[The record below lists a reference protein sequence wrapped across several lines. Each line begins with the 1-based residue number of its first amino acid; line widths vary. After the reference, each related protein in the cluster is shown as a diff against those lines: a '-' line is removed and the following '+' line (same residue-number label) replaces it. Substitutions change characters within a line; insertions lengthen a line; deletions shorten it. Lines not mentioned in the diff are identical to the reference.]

1 MFTGII
7 TEIGVVGSVSRQA
20 QGLSVTIRA
29 PQTAPRLRP
38 GDSVAVSGV
47 CLTAERIEGDAFVAS
62 VMAETAAKTT
72 LAKLRPGAR
81 VNLELP
87 LTLNDFVGGH
97 LVAGHV
103 DGVGTVSTVGQELAS
118 CPEPARV
125 GRTRGSALLSILAP
139 RAVQPYLAPRGS
151 VAVDGVSLT
160 IAETRCGT
168 AAPGCDPAFTVSLVR
183 HTLEHTTLGDLRP
196 GDEVN
201 LEGDLLA
208 RYLERLLQARATESG
223 EPVDVDQLTLEKLGE
238 EGYL

>member
-7 TEIGVVGSVSRQA
+7 TEIGTIRSVARVA
-20 QGLSVTIRA
+20 DGLSITVTA
-29 PQTAPRLRP
+29 PKTAPRLRP

-47 CLTAERIEGDAFVAS
+47 CLTAERAEGNAFVAS

-72 LAKLRPGAR
+72 LGRFRPGAR

-103 DGVGTVSTVGQELAS
+103 DGVGTVTAREERGESVLLTV
-118 CPEPARV
+118 
-125 GRTRGSALLSILAP
+125 LAP
-139 RAVQPYLAPRGS
+139 QSVQPYLAPRGS

-160 IAETRCGT
+160 IAE
-168 AAPGCDPAFTVSLVR
+168 AAGAAFKVSLVR
-183 HTLEHTTLGDLRP
+183 HTLDNTTLGALRP
-196 GDEVN
+196 GAEVN

-208 RYLERLLQARATESG
+208 RYLERLLQARAGGSG

>member
-7 TEIGVVGSVSRQA
+7 TEIGTIRSVARVA
-20 QGLSVTIRA
+20 DGLSITVTA
-29 PQTAPRLRP
+29 PKTAPRLRP
-38 GDSVAVSGV
+38 GDSIAVSGV
-47 CLTAERIEGDAFVAS
+47 CLTAEPPSPRLRRPGRAEGNAFVAS

-72 LAKLRPGAR
+72 LGRFRPGAR

-103 DGVGTVSTVGQELAS
+103 DGVGTVTAREERGESVLLTV
-118 CPEPARV
+118 
-125 GRTRGSALLSILAP
+125 LAP
-139 RAVQPYLAPRGS
+139 QSVQPYLAPRGS

-160 IAETRCGT
+160 IAE
-168 AAPGCDPAFTVSLVR
+168 AAGAAFKVSLVR
-183 HTLEHTTLGDLRP
+183 HTLDNTTLGALRP
-196 GDEVN
+196 GAEVN

-208 RYLERLLQARATESG
+208 RYLERLLQARAGEPG
-223 EPVDVDQLTLEKLGE
+223 EPVDMDQLTLEKLGE

>member
-7 TEIGVVGSVSRQA
+7 TEIG
-20 QGLSVTIRA
+20 TIRSVARVADGLTITVTA
-29 PQTAPRLRP
+29 PKTAPRLRP
-38 GDSVAVSGV
+38 GDSVAGSGV
-47 CLTAERIEGDAFVAS
+47 CLTAEGAEGHAFVAS

-72 LAKLRPGAR
+72 LEKLRPGAR

-103 DGVGTVSTVGQELAS
+103 DGVGTVTARQE
-118 CPEPARV
+118 
-125 GRTRGSALLSILAP
+125 RGDSVLLTILAP
-139 RAVQPYLAPRGS
+139 QSVQPYLAPRGS

-160 IAETRCGT
+160 IAE
-168 AAPGCDPAFTVSLVR
+168 AAGAAFKVSLVR
-183 HTLEHTTLGDLRP
+183 HTLDNTTLGALRP
-196 GDEVN
+196 GAEVN

-208 RYLERLLQARATESG
+208 RYLERLLQARAG
-223 EPVDVDQLTLEKLGE
+223 EPGEPIDVDQLTLEKLGE

>member
-7 TEIGVVGSVSRQA
+7 TEIG
-20 QGLSVTIRA
+20 TIRSVARVADGLTITVTA
-29 PQTAPRLRP
+29 PKTAPRLRP

-47 CLTAERIEGDAFVAS
+47 CLTAERAEGNAFVAS

-72 LAKLRPGAR
+72 LGRFRPGAR

-103 DGVGTVSTVGQELAS
+103 DGVGTVTAREERGDSVLLTV
-118 CPEPARV
+118 
-125 GRTRGSALLSILAP
+125 LAP
-139 RAVQPYLAPRGS
+139 QSVQPYLAPRGS

-160 IAETRCGT
+160 IAE
-168 AAPGCDPAFTVSLVR
+168 AAGAAFKVSLVR
-183 HTLEHTTLGDLRP
+183 HTLDNTTLGALRP
-196 GDEVN
+196 GAEVN

-208 RYLERLLQARATESG
+208 RYLERLLQARAG
-223 EPVDVDQLTLEKLGE
+223 EPGEPIDVDQLTLEKLGE

>member
-7 TEIGVVGSVSRQA
+7 TEIGTIRSVA
-20 QGLSVTIRA
+20 TVADGLSITVTA
-29 PQTAPRLRP
+29 PKTAPRLRP

-47 CLTAERIEGDAFVAS
+47 CLTAERAEGNAFVAS

-72 LAKLRPGAR
+72 LGRFRPGAR

-103 DGVGTVSTVGQELAS
+103 DGVGTVTAREERGESVLLTV
-118 CPEPARV
+118 
-125 GRTRGSALLSILAP
+125 LAP
-139 RAVQPYLAPRGS
+139 QSVQPYLAPRGS

-160 IAETRCGT
+160 IAE
-168 AAPGCDPAFTVSLVR
+168 AAGAAFKVSLVR
-183 HTLEHTTLGDLRP
+183 HTLDNTTLGALRP
-196 GDEVN
+196 GAEVN

-208 RYLERLLQARATESG
+208 RYLERLLQARAGGSG

>member
-7 TEIGVVGSVSRQA
+7 TEIG
-20 QGLSVTIRA
+20 TIRSVARVADGLTITVTA
-29 PQTAPRLRP
+29 PKTAPRLRP
-38 GDSVAVSGV
+38 GDSVAVNGV
-47 CLTAERIEGDAFVAS
+47 CLTAERAEGNAFVAS

-72 LAKLRPGAR
+72 LEKLRPGAR

-103 DGVGTVSTVGQELAS
+103 DGVGTVTARQE
-118 CPEPARV
+118 
-125 GRTRGSALLSILAP
+125 RGDSVLLTILAP
-139 RAVQPYLAPRGS
+139 QSVQPYLAPRGS

-160 IAETRCGT
+160 IAEAKCGT
-168 AAPGCDPAFTVSLVR
+168 AAPGCGPAFTVSLVR
-183 HTLEHTTLGDLRP
+183 HTLENTTLKGLRP

-208 RYLERLLQARATESG
+208 RYLERLLKARVGEPG
-223 EPVDVDQLTLEKLGE
+223 EPVDVDKLTLEKLGE

>member
-7 TEIGVVGSVSRQA
+7 SEVGAVRSATRAGRGVK
-20 QGLSVTIRA
+20 VTIGA
-29 PQTAPRLRP
+29 PKTAARLRV
-38 GDSVAVSGV
+38 GDSVCVHGA
-47 CLTAERIEGDAFVAS
+47 CLTAERTEGDAFTAS
-62 VMAETAAKTT
+62 VMAETASKTT
-72 LAKLRPGAR
+72 LGKLRPGAR

-103 DGVGTVSTVGQELAS
+103 DAIGAVS
-118 CPEPARV
+118 AREQ
-125 GRTRGSALLSILAP
+125 RGDSMLLTILAP
-139 RAVQPYLAPRGS
+139 KTVQPYIAPRGS

-160 IAETRCGT
+160 IAEVTG
-168 AAPGCDPAFTVSLVR
+168 AAFAVSLVR
-183 HTLEHTTLGDLRP
+183 HTLEQTTLGDLRP

-208 RYLERLLQARATESG
+208 RYLERLLDFRQGASG
-223 EPVDVDQLTLEKLGE
+223 APVDTDRLTLEKLGE

>member
-7 TEIGVVGSVSRQA
+7 TEVGAIRSATRGG
-20 QGLSVTIRA
+20 QGLSITVGA
-29 PQTAPRLRP
+29 PKTAPRLRV
-38 GDSVAVSGV
+38 GDSVCVHGV
-47 CLTAERIEGDAFVAS
+47 CLTAERVGGDAFTAS
-62 VMAETAAKTT
+62 VMAETASKTT
-72 LAKLRPGAR
+72 LGKLRPGAR

-103 DGVGTVSTVGQELAS
+103 DAIGALS
-118 CPEPARV
+118 AREQ
-125 GRTRGSALLSILAP
+125 RGDSMLLTILAP
-139 RAVQPYLAPRGS
+139 KAVQPYIAPRGS

-160 IAETRCGT
+160 VAEVTG
-168 AAPGCDPAFTVSLVR
+168 AAFTVSLVR
-183 HTLEHTTLGDLRP
+183 HTLEQTTLGDLRP

-208 RYLERLLQARATESG
+208 RYLERLLEFRRGG
-223 EPVDVDQLTLEKLGE
+223 EDAPVDVDRLTLEKLGE